1 MTVGRGAGGSPPG
14 PNSPG
19 KHKRSLTEGD
29 RKRRQERHKKQR
41 AKDPVKARKREKRRS
56 VKSNKPPTERK
67 PRFPKG
73 LDPPQPISSGIRP
86 LSHFP
91 VVSTGYTGCK
101 NVEPILEKH
110 IWTLEE
116 LVGMGLEVFEWDGR

>member
-1 MTVGRGAGGSPPG
+1 MDR
-14 PNSPG
+14 
-19 KHKRSLTEGD
+19 D
-29 RKRRQERHKKQR
+29 RKRRQERHRKQR
-41 AKDPVKARKREKRRS
+41 VTDAAKAKKREKQRS

-67 PRFPKG
+67 ARFPKN
-73 LDPPQPISSGIRP
+73 LKLPQPISSGVRP

-91 VVSTGYTGCK
+91 VVSTGYTGDK